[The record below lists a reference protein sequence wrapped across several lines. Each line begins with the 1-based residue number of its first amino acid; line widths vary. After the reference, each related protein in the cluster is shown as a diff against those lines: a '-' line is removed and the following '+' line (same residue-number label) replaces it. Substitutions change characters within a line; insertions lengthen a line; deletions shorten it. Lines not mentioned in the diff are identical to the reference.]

1 MTPYWERRVDGRR
14 FSEWAAVIGG
24 VILVGLCIAKLFR
37 PHPTDWDYFLVGC
50 WGLLTLVSG
59 FRLYMSKR
67 SPAA

>member
-37 PHPTDWDYFLVGC
+37 PHPTDWDYFLASEG
-50 WGLLTLVSG
+50 
-59 FRLYMSKR
+59 
-67 SPAA
+67 